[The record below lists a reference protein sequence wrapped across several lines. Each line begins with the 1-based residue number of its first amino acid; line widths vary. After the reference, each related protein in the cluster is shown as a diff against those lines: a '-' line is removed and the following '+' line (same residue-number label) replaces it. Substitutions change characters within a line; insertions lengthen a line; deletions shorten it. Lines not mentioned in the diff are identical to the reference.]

1 MNFKNKSIIENW
13 KTATNMPV
21 VMELYAHED
30 TSKLDLKSRFDKCD
44 LATITGEPERCSI
57 QKNGPYKGFQMYQST
72 EKGHKRYCVLALTLT
87 VVGKD
92 FKEFLETFL
101 GDFYYTNGTLN
112 ELADLTCSLA
122 EVAGKNYSA
131 ISRYGSIANKPLKK
145 LIGRDK
151 DIQKV
156 ALQIYENS
164 LALDWYCP
172 PTKNDNDAV
181 TRLSAK
187 TIAQQTRIPT
197 TKVNNIIGLL
207 RLFHAIE
214 EVSVCDMSKPYYQ
227 RYIDTHAIYLHTPIY
242 TIFDLNDPNI
252 NWDLANQLELDGS
265 SRISMSAIQFFFGD
279 EYIRAI
285 YPDKRN
291 TSIQLVIMQ
300 KFEEIISN
308 AGSISRK
315 ELLDKASESF
325 DESFSVIKNA
335 WNSYRLFMPLHQLQ
349 LVTASDA
356 AEQGIK
362 VKNAKG
368 REKVIIPA

>member
-13 KTATNMPV
+13 KTATNMPIV
-21 VMELYAHED
+21 LDLYAHDD

-44 LATITGEPERCSI
+44 LATITGEPERCAI

-72 EKGHKRYCVLALTLT
+72 EKGHKRYSVLALTLT

-92 FKEFLETFL
+92 FKEFIETFL
-101 GDFYYTNGTLN
+101 GDFYYTDGSLN

-131 ISRYGSIANKPLKK
+131 ISRYGSIKNKPLKK
-145 LIGRDK
+145 LIGRDR

-172 PTKNDNDAV
+172 PTNNDNDPV

-187 TIAQQTRIPT
+187 TIAQQTRIST

-207 RLFHAIE
+207 RLFHAIA
-214 EVSVCDMSKPYYQ
+214 EVSVRDMSKPYFEKF
-227 RYIDTHAIYLHTPIY
+227 IDLHATYLHTPIY
-242 TIFDLNDPNI
+242 TIYDLSDPDI

-265 SRISMSAIQFFFGD
+265 SRISKSAIQFFFGE
-279 EYIRAI
+279 EYLRAM
-285 YPDKRN
+285 YPDQRN
-291 TSIQLVIMQ
+291 TSVQLVIMQ
-300 KFEEIISN
+300 KFEENISN
-308 AGSISRK
+308 ATSISRK
-315 ELLDKASESF
+315 ELLEKTSESF

-368 REKVIIPA
+368 REKVVIPA

>member
-13 KTATNMPV
+13 KTATNMPIV
-21 VMELYAHED
+21 LDLYAHDD

-44 LATITGEPERCSI
+44 LATITGEPERCAI

-72 EKGHKRYCVLALTLT
+72 EKGHKRYSVLALTLT

-92 FKEFLETFL
+92 FKEFIETFL
-101 GDFYYTNGTLN
+101 GDFYYTDGSLN

-131 ISRYGSIANKPLKK
+131 ISRYGSIKNKPLKK
-145 LIGRDK
+145 LIGRDR

-172 PTKNDNDAV
+172 PTNNDNDPV

-187 TIAQQTRIPT
+187 TIAQQTRIST
-197 TKVNNIIGLL
+197 MKVNNIIGLL
-207 RLFHAIE
+207 RLFHAIA
-214 EVSVCDMSKPYYQ
+214 EVSVRDMSKPYFEKF
-227 RYIDTHAIYLHTPIY
+227 IDLHATYLHTPIY
-242 TIFDLNDPNI
+242 TIYDLSDPDI

-265 SRISMSAIQFFFGD
+265 SRISKSAIQFFFGE
-279 EYIRAI
+279 EYLRAM
-285 YPDKRN
+285 YPDQRN
-291 TSIQLVIMQ
+291 TSVQLVIMQ
-300 KFEEIISN
+300 KFEENISN
-308 AGSISRK
+308 ATSISRK
-315 ELLDKASESF
+315 ELLEKTSESF

-368 REKVIIPA
+368 REKVVIPA